1 MAWYGKDGKQY
12 ATFNDKMR
20 ADDAWDKQRAE
31 QTRQNALLAEQNRLL
46 REQTEKKEKL
56 ELEKQEHDKEMR
68 LLSICD
74 SIGISKKI
82 YDDYIE
88 YLVRNNQEEK
98 LTNLDNEMSKIQ
110 KIEEAARKGDYAL
123 ISIDT
128 SGYDDCYDVVQTSDK
143 LESFKKELKDE
154 KERLSKTNNSEAQK
168 KNYKIKVW
176 ISAILTLASIIIA
189 LNTKI
194 EDVESIFYILTFVFF
209 GYLSYVSVKLLNVSN
224 IRIKELESCIEKEKN
239 HLNNLKEFNI
249 DKFNQKKK
257 KVEKEL
263 ETEKNLYHS
272 SIKKKYEDFLE
283 FRKKHYNKD
292 LEKYLLDMDFPKV
305 LEQFDISY
313 TSVSSKTKT
322 SDGSIEDYIDYF
334 LSMK

>member
-46 REQTEKKEKL
+46 REQTVAKEKL
-56 ELEKQEHDKEMR
+56 EFERQEHEKEMR
-68 LLSICD
+68 LLKICD

-88 YLVRNNQEEK
+88 YLVSNNQEEK

-110 KIEEAARKGDYAL
+110 KIEEAASKGEYAL
-123 ISIDT
+123 ISVDT
-128 SGYDDCYDVVQTSDK
+128 SGYDDCYDVVQSSDNLK
-143 LESFKKELKDE
+143 NLEKELNELKE
-154 KERLSKTNNSEAQK
+154 KAKLQTINNEKK
-168 KNYKIKVW
+168 KNYKIKIC

-189 LNTKI
+189 LNTKT
-194 EDVESIFYILTFVFF
+194 EDIESIFYILTFVFF
-209 GYLSYVSVKLLNVSN
+209 GYLSYVSVKLLNISN

-239 HLNNLKEFNI
+239 RLKNAKEFNI
-249 DKFNQKKK
+249 DKLKEKKK

-305 LEQFDISY
+305 LEQFDMSFNSI
-313 TSVSSKTKT
+313 SSKTKT

>member
-1 MAWYGKDGKQY
+1 MGWYGKDGKQY

-20 ADDAWDKQRAE
+20 ADDAWDEQRTE
-31 QTRQNALLAEQNRLL
+31 QTRQNALIAEQNRLL

-98 LTNLDNEMSKIQ
+98 IINLEKEMSRIQ
-110 KIEEAARKGDYAL
+110 KIEEAASKGDYAL
-123 ISIDT
+123 ISVDT

-143 LESFKKELKDE
+143 LESFEKELKDE

-168 KNYKIKVW
+168 KNYKIKIC
-176 ISAILTLASIIIA
+176 ISTLLTIASIIVA

-194 EDVESIFYILTFVFF
+194 EDVESIFYILTFVFL
-209 GYLSYVSVKLLNVSN
+209 GYLSYVSVKLLSISN
-224 IRIKELESCIEKEKN
+224 IRIKELESCIEKEKSR
-239 HLNNLKEFNI
+239 LNNIKEFNI
-249 DKFNQKKK
+249 DKFNEKKK
-257 KVEKEL
+257 TVEKEL
-263 ETEKNLYHS
+263 ETEMNKYQS
-272 SIKKKYEDFLE
+272 TIKKKYDNFLE

-292 LEKYLLDMDFPKV
+292 LEKYLLDMDLPKV

-313 TSVSSKTKT
+313 TSISSKTKT

-334 LSMK
+334 LSV